1 MTDEG
6 DLRERAI
13 ASLKKKREFAA
24 HLLAYVLVNVFLVAI
39 WAVTSDGTLF
49 WPILPD
55 PRMGHRTRVPRVGC
69 LWTPPGRGAD
79 PPRDGTTSLTR
90 RERLCVGFRATRNR
104 ARWVRPVVPSND
116 DLTELP
122 RPADG

>member
-1 MTDEG
+1 MKDEG

-49 WPILPD
+49 WPI
-55 PRMGHRTRVPRVGC
+55 VPILGWGIGLVFHAWDVYGR
-69 LWTPPGRGAD
+69 PPGEEQIHHEM
-79 PPRDGTTSLTR
+79 
-90 RERLCVGFRATRNR
+90 ERLR
-104 ARWVRPVVPSND
+104 
-116 DLTELP
+116 
-122 RPADG
+122 

>member
-1 MTDEG
+1 MTDER

-49 WPILPD
+49 WPIFPILGWASD
-55 PRMGHRTRVPRVGC
+55 SCSTRGMSMDAPRERSRSTTR
-69 LWTPPGRGAD
+69 WNDFAD
-79 PPRDGTTSLTR
+79 PSRAVVRGLPSDPEPCEMGSPCCPLER
-90 RERLCVGFRATRNR
+90 RSHRAAAT
-104 ARWVRPVVPSND
+104 
-116 DLTELP
+116 
-122 RPADG
+122 G